1 MNLIRSRSGNNDGY
15 RLLAGALSLTLGV
28 LPAVAPAPAE
38 AAADI
43 ATHTIRIDGADT
55 GRTFDGVG
63 GVSAGGS
70 SRLLLDYPVR
80 ERDEI
85 LDYLFRPNYGA
96 ALDILKVE
104 IGGDVD
110 ATVGA
115 EPSHMRTP
123 DQVDCARGYEWWL
136 MSEARERNADIR
148 FYGLPW
154 GAPGWFDGGYWSGDR
169 VEYLVTWLQ
178 CARQNGFHIDY
189 LGAANESGFNRDVYV
204 ELGRALDAAGFGDV
218 QIVATD
224 NHSPPDYWF
233 AAPQIAADAELDEA
247 IDILGEH
254 DVCVW
259 RTQQQRCYASESA
272 LATGKPLWDSENST
286 QDYDVGAQPL
296 ARAMNRHYI
305 DARIT
310 GNLNW
315 ALVSAWYDNFPI
327 GGTGLMLAER
337 PWSGSYEVGPSIW
350 VDAHTAQFT
359 EPGWRYLDDAA
370 GYSGAGASHVALRAS
385 GGDDYTAVIETLD
398 SSGPERL
405 RFEVSGGLASTAVSV
420 WVTDLTTA
428 STADDFIRQGSVEP
442 VDGSYDLVVEPGRL
456 YTVSTTTGQ
465 AKGSAAADADPGSQL
480 AVPYAEDFEGVRR
493 GGAGDADVARRGLGL
508 ARYFADV
515 HGAFEAVPCVGGRD
529 GTCYEQQVTH
539 PPLSWHNTN
548 MPPTTMVGD
557 PRWWGD
563 YEVSVDALLDQA
575 GHVELLGRVDSQQH
589 NAAGYH
595 LRVADSGDWSLFTQ
609 DVRSRD
615 RTLATGQ
622 VPALGTGRWHRLGLR
637 FKGERVTALLDGRV
651 LATVQDAD
659 HTTGQVGLRVGG
671 WQRAQFDNLRV
682 VPTGPRPAFYP
693 HSAMSA
699 TATSEH
705 TANDFG
711 HHYPA
716 RHAIDDHLWST
727 WRSSFAPIEPLP
739 QALTLDLGRVTTV
752 AGLAYTPAVTATA
765 GGITHYTVSTS
776 KDGRKFTDAVHG
788 YWADTLATK
797 TAPLP
802 TPVRARYVRLAAV
815 DVNGCPAAAMAA
827 EVNVSRTRLPR
838 LGAGEPPTDPGPSF
852 PHLVPQSAMTA
863 TATSQQPGYEAGRAI
878 DGNCATMW
886 HESWSPYTPPPQ
898 SVTLDL
904 GADYDTLA
912 LVYQPRQDG
921 NANGIVTEYEIAL
934 STDGSAFTTVAEG
947 TWAGDD
953 TTKVAG
959 WEATRTR
966 YVRLTAQAGVSGHVS
981 AAEINI
987 AHTG

>member
-1 MNLIRSRSGNNDGY
+1 VSWTSHDEGT
-15 RLLAGALSLTLGV
+15 LATGAV
-28 LPAVAPAPAE
+28 PAVAPWPAE
-38 AAADI
+38 AAAGI
-43 ATHTIRIDGADT
+43 ATHTIRVDGADT

-70 SRLLLDYPVR
+70 SRLLLDYPAK
-80 ERDEI
+80 ERDQI

-96 ALDILKVE
+96 ALDVLKVE
-104 IGGDVD
+104 IGAEVD

-123 DQVDCARGYEWWL
+123 DEVDCARGYEWWL
-136 MSEARERNADIR
+136 MSEARERNPGIK

-154 GAPGWFDGGYWSGDR
+154 GAPAWFDGGFWSADR
-169 VEYLVTWLQ
+169 VDYLVAWLG
-178 CARQNGFHIDY
+178 CAQENGFHIDY
-189 LGAANESGFNRDVYV
+189 LGAANESGFNRDVYAK
-204 ELGRALDAAGFGDV
+204 LGKALDAAGFGDV

-233 AAPQIAADAELDEA
+233 AAPQIAADSELDAA
-247 IDILGEH
+247 IDVLGEH
-254 DVCVW
+254 DVCEW
-259 RTQQQRCYASESA
+259 RTLQRECHVSEA
-272 LATGKPLWDSENST
+272 ARATGKPLWDSENST

-315 ALVSAWYDNFPI
+315 ALISAWYDNFPI

-350 VDAHTAQFT
+350 VDAHTTQFT
-359 EPGWRYLDDAA
+359 EPGWRYLDGAS
-370 GYSGAGASHVALRAS
+370 GYSGAGASHVVLRAPA
-385 GGDDYTAVIETLD
+385 GDDYTAVIALD
-398 SSGPERL
+398 SAGPERL
-405 RFEVSGGLASTAVSV
+405 RFEVSGGLSTGPVSV
-420 WVTDLTTA
+420 WATDLTTA
-428 STADDFIRQGSVEP
+428 TTADDFVRQGDVEP
-442 VDGSYDLVVEPGRL
+442 VDGSYELVVEPGRL

-465 AKGSAAADADPGSQL
+465 AKGSAASPADPGTQL
-480 AVPYAEDFEGVRR
+480 AVPYSEDFEG
-493 GGAGDADVARRGLGL
+493 ARLGP

-515 HGAFEAVPCVGGRD
+515 HGAFEAVPCAGDRP
-529 GTCYEQQVTH
+529 GTCYQQQVTQQ
-539 PPLSWHNTN
+539 PLTWHDTN

-563 YEVSVDALLDQA
+563 YEASVDALLDQA

-595 LRVADSGDWSLFTQ
+595 LRVADSGAWSLFTQ
-609 DVRSRD
+609 DVQSRD
-615 RTLATGQ
+615 RTLATGA
-622 VPALGTGRWHRLGLR
+622 VPGLGTGRWHRLGLR
-637 FKGERVTALLDGRV
+637 FEGERVTALLDGHL
-651 LATVQDAD
+651 LATVEDAD

-682 VPTGPRPAFYP
+682 VPTGPRPAFVQ
-693 HSAMSA
+693 HSTVSA

-711 HHYPA
+711 HYYPA

-739 QALTLDLGRVTTV
+739 QALTLDLGQVTTV

-765 GGITHYTVSTS
+765 GGITRYTVSTS
-776 KDGRKFTDAVHG
+776 KDGQQFTDGVSG
-788 YWADTLATK
+788 YWAETLATK

-802 TPVRARYVRLAAV
+802 TPVHARYVRLEAV
-815 DVNGCPAAAMAA
+815 NVDGCPAAAMAA
-827 EVNVSRTRLPR
+827 EVNVSRTPLPL
-838 LGAGEPPTDPGPSF
+838 LGEAEPPTDPEPSF

-863 TATSQQPGYEAGRAI
+863 TATSQQPGYEAARAI

-886 HESWSPYTPPPQ
+886 HQSWSPYTPPPQ

-921 NANGIVTEYEIAL
+921 NANGILTGYEIAL
-934 STDGSAFTTVAEG
+934 SVDGAPSPSLPREPGRVTTPRRLPPGMRRQRG
-947 TWAGDD
+947 T
-953 TTKVAG
+953 
-959 WEATRTR
+959 
-966 YVRLTAQAGVSGHVS
+966 SG
-981 AAEINI
+981 
-987 AHTG
+987 